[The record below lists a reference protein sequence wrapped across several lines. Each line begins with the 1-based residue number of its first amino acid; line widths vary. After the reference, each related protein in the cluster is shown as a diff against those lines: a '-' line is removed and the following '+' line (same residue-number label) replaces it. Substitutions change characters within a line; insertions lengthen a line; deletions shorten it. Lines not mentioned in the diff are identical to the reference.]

1 MGRSHGTR
9 AAVRAV
15 VLMFVFGDAG
25 RLVWQTLRTHKFL
38 IISSSGDIS
47 VTDRRDS
54 RRSQPTSWV
63 EGRQDGSVKKN
74 ICRTPCEAIVSWFI
88 NKFSK
93 PNVQINSSVRGL
105 LITSD
110 HSVLLDN
117 VIMM

>member
-1 MGRSHGTR
+1 MLNFGTI
-9 AAVRAV
+9 RAV
-15 VLMFVFGDAG
+15 ELMFVFGDAG